1 MGQLFNLGIL
11 RGVLRF
17 HHFVDSFDFDG
28 KPSAVLLVLL
38 LVSFHGYL
46 RHLQLLLG
54 IFEGAL
60 GLPVVHLE
68 AVVILP
74 FVLEH
79 LHPLELL
86 LLQHKDLLLLSVVF
100 GLKLVDLLQV
110 LVDLRIFTFDIY
122 FFIYQLGVDLLY
134 LLFFAFY
141 IFLQGCSNLDVLLYD
156 VLDVGL
162 GGLRFVQ
169 DGLVHRKL
177 HSGLPLQGQLLD
189 FVFMLFLGQD

>member
-28 KPSAVLLVLL
+28 EPGAVLLVLF
-38 LVSFHGYL
+38 LVSLHGYL

-54 IFEGAL
+54 VFEGAL

-68 AVVILP
+68 AIVILP

-79 LHPLELL
+79 LHPLQLL
-86 LLQHKDLLLLSVVF
+86 LLQHQDLLLLPVVF
-100 GLKLVDLLQV
+100 GLELVDLLKV

-122 FFIYQLGVDLLY
+122 FFIYQLGVDLFY

-141 IFLQGCSNLDVLLYD
+141 IFLQGCSNFYILLYD

-162 GGLRFVQ
+162 GRLRLVQ
-169 DGLVHRKL
+169 DGLVHR
-177 HSGLPLQGQLLD
+177 
-189 FVFMLFLGQD
+189 